1 MAIHLLQSH
10 APLNAIKAARM
21 TRGWTLDD
29 LASATGIDKGTLSRI
44 ENNLVDV
51 KLETALRVAAAFGK
65 RVEELWGWEDDA
77 MVEERRRAEAQAQHT
92 SGGTRR

>member
-1 MAIHLLQSH
+1 MAIRLLQAT

-29 LASATGIDKGTLSRI
+29 LAAASGIDKGTLSRI

-51 KLETALRVAAAFGK
+51 KLETALRIAAAFGV
-65 RVEELWGWEDDA
+65 RVEELWAWEDDA
-77 MVEERRRAEAQAQHT
+77 VVHERTRVT
-92 SGGTRR
+92 S